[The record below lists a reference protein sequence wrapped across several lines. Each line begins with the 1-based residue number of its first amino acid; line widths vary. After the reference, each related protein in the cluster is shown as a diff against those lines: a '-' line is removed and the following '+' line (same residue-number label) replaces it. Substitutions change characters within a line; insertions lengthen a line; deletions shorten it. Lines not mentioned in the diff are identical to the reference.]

1 MLTLRIVEDPGLS
14 WYYCEEITWPE
25 GKGFIWIMLIIL
37 TLFIIKQELTQG
49 SNLLAAAEVEAM
61 E

>member
-1 MLTLRIVEDPGLS
+1 
-14 WYYCEEITWPE
+14 
-25 GKGFIWIMLIIL
+25 MLIIL

-49 SNLLAAAEVEAM
+49 RNLLAGAEVEAM